1 MSLCDPPTPVGKR
14 MEWGNLLKPPEP
26 SNLTQRAGKE
36 RELVLNKVHGKD
48 QHLWLCSDLYLIMS
62 WHACMCIHT
71 CSNKP
76 TCMCTQSMKIKITK
90 KQCLM
95 SQSRKIWE
103 ARTLREIWTGKPGL
117 VCFGYG
123 REQRLLVIEQWDS
136 SSAKS
141 LTAFCLCP
149 RILPEDKF
157 KSNELIHSMGES

>member
-76 TCMCTQSMKIKITK
+76 TCVCTQSMKIKITK
-90 KQCLM
+90 KAVFDESVQEDLG
-95 SQSRKIWE
+95 SQNIERDMNRE
-103 ARTLREIWTGKPGL
+103 AWFGVFWLWKGTKA
-117 VCFGYG
+117 FGY
-123 REQRLLVIEQWDS
+123 
-136 SSAKS
+136 
-141 LTAFCLCP
+141 
-149 RILPEDKF
+149 
-157 KSNELIHSMGES
+157 